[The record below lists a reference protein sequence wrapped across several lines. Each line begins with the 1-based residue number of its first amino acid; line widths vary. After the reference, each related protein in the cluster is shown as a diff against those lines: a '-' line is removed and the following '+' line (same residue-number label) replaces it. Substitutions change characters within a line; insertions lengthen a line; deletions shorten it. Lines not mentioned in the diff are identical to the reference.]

1 MRSTFNASFSIALLW
16 LISWASAQATRPT
29 LEAIDRGVQEIYK
42 QVTDGTVRVVVPLQ
56 VGPHPITRWMPRL
69 DPQVR
74 EELNKPQASGEPVR
88 VFVEKPLNTTQP
100 LDVSPAA
107 PSGIPINPQ
116 SRVILAEFLG
126 LILNTDGDVL
136 LPLFVDKNLVGESP
150 LRVTFGDNQ
159 LATARLRGGD
169 QLTNLTV
176 VKLEKPVGKPIA
188 MGQGTPAMG
197 SLVLLFSP
205 IRRQARLMMWTG
217 GYDEHAVIFNS
228 GGAVAGFV
236 RYGHMLEPDAFGP
249 VADQLVK
256 TGNVQRAKLGVLIRD
271 LGLNDPVRNSYPQ
284 LGNKPAARVEVIDA
298 DSPAEKAGV
307 QKGDVILSLGGRA
320 VHDLPHFA
328 AAMTGRS
335 GPTELRVLRS
345 GKEQVLTVDL
355 NTPPDRVP

>member
-1 MRSTFNASFSIALLW
+1 MRSTSKASFTLALLW
-16 LISWASAQATRPT
+16 LISWATAQATRPT

-42 QVTDGTVRVVVPLQ
+42 QVSDGTVRVVVPLQ
-56 VGPHPITRWMPRL
+56 VGPHPITRWMPQL
-69 DPQVR
+69 DPKVR
-74 EELNKPQASGEPVR
+74 EELNRPQAGGEPVR
-88 VFVEKPLNTTQP
+88 VFVEKPLNSTQP
-100 LDVSPAA
+100 FEVSPAA

-126 LILNTDGDVL
+126 LILNTEGDVL

-159 LATARLRGGD
+159 TGIAKLRGGD

-188 MGQGTPAMG
+188 MGQGVPEMG

-217 GYDEHAVIFNS
+217 GHDEHAVVFNS
-228 GGAVAGFV
+228 SGAVAGFV
-236 RYGHMLEPDAFGP
+236 RYGHMLEPDAFQP
-249 VADQLVK
+249 VAEQLVK
-256 TGNVQRAKLGVLIRD
+256 TGTVQRAKLGVLIRD
-271 LGLNDPVRNSYPQ
+271 LGLSDPVRSSYPQ

-320 VHDLPHFA
+320 VHDLPHFG
-328 AAMTGRS
+328 AAMTGRT
-335 GPTELRVLRS
+335 GPTELRVLRN
-345 GKEQVLTVDL
+345 GRETVLTVSL
-355 NTPPDRVP
+355 TSP